1 MGYITGDYKVYGVRA
16 AAVLTGSYVAG
27 TDIADVYNYN
37 QLVVEADFTLGSLT
51 SAEIKVEYSQDGT
64 NFFQE
69 TFSSISGGT
78 DSLTIGAHQMMGTG
92 KYMISLPL
100 LSKIV
105 RISAKGTGTVT
116 GSSLS
121 LRAILGNV

>member
-1 MGYITGDYKVYGVRA
+1 MGYITGDYRVLDVRT

-27 TDIADVYNYN
+27 TDITDGYNYN

-78 DSLTIGAHQMMGTG
+78 DTITLGIHQMLSTG
-92 KYMISLPL
+92 KYIIALPV
-100 LSKIV
+100 LSKII

-121 LRAILGNV
+121 LRAIVGNS